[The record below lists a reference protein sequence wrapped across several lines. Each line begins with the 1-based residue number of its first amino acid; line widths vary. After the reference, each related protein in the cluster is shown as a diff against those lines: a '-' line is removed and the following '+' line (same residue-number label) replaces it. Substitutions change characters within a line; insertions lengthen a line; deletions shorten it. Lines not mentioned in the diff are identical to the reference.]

1 MLLEASNISKSFG
14 DRLLFEN
21 GNFSVEP
28 ADRIG
33 LIGENGCGKTTIF
46 KMIMGEEECD
56 TGGIVRSSGV
66 KIGVLRQQACLNS
79 EKTCYQE
86 ALSVFDDLI
95 STEEKLEALNTRI
108 EKTGDTALIE
118 KADRIREEFLSQGG
132 LTFRSRTRSALIGLG
147 LKTEELDLS
156 VNSLSGGQ
164 RSKVEIAKLL
174 LSAPDIMLLDE
185 PTNHLDID
193 AIEWLDGFIKQS
205 RSAVIIISHDRYFLD
220 RVANKIL
227 SIEHKKL
234 YSYPGNYTK
243 HLELRAHREETVSR
257 QYDNTMREVKRIEGI
272 IEQQKRWNREK
283 NIKTAESKQKQID
296 RLLENLEIPEAERK
310 NMTLRFSPL
319 APCPQIPLAV
329 KGANCSF
336 GDTVLY
342 RDVSFEVQKG
352 ERVFIIGKNGCG
364 KTTLLKSLKGGEGK
378 RGAGVTLG
386 YFDQHTQNLS
396 ESDNIFSH
404 LRGVFPRKTDTEI
417 RGALALFLFK
427 GDDALKPISQLSG
440 GERARVALCELM
452 LKKDNLLLLDEPTN
466 HLDLPSR
473 EILESALEDFEG
485 TIIAVSHDRYFIN
498 RLASRIFCFENGTLR
513 QTVGNYDTYL
523 AEKELATPEKKEEK
537 TLGVGGQSYKK
548 QKEEASRLRKLKTA
562 IEKCEQNI
570 ADLEEKQKQ
579 TEEKLSLP
587 ENANDYQQ
595 IITLSAELE
604 EIKEQL
610 LSEMEKWESLCEE
623 IQ

>member
-86 ALSVFDDLI
+86 ALSIFDALI
-95 STEEKLEALNTRI
+95 SMEETLETLSAEI

-118 KADRIREEFLSQGG
+118 KADTIREDFLSKGG

-147 LKTEELDLS
+147 LTPAELDLS
-156 VNSLSGGQ
+156 VSSLSGGQ

-185 PTNHLDID
+185 PTNHLDIE

-257 QYDNTMREVKRIEGI
+257 QYENTMREVKRIEGI

-283 NIKTAESKQKQID
+283 NIKTAESKQKHID
-296 RLLENLEIPEAERK
+296 RLLEHLEIPEAERK
-310 NMTLRFSPL
+310 NMTLRFSPNT
-319 APCPQIPLAV
+319 PCPQIPLAV
-329 KGANCSF
+329 KGAHCSF

-352 ERVFIIGKNGCG
+352 ERIFIIGKNGCG
-364 KTTLLKSLKGGEGK
+364 KTTLLKSLKDGEGK
-378 RGAGVTLG
+378 RGAGITLG
-386 YFDQHTQNLS
+386 YFDQHTQNLR
-396 ESDNIFSH
+396 ERDTVFSH
-404 LRGVFPRKTDTEI
+404 LRSVFPHKTDTEI

-452 LKKDNLLLLDEPTN
+452 LKGDNLLLLDEPTN

-473 EILESALEDFEG
+473 EILESALEDYEG

-498 RLASRIFCFENGTLR
+498 RLASRIFCFEKGTLR

-523 AEKELATPEKKEEK
+523 AEKASAPPEKKEEK
-537 TLGVGGQSYKK
+537 PLGVGGQSYKK

-562 IEKCEQNI
+562 IEKCEKNI

-604 EIKEQL
+604 EIKERLQT
-610 LSEMEKWESLCEE
+610 EMETWESLCEE